1 MGDSALK
8 HGRVLASREVE
19 VDDGSSLSLA
29 RAVLKNWASVVAAT
43 ILAGGAALVW
53 SKAQPSIYATSAMV
67 ELDPHVSHPLG
78 EKMDSIVQ
86 YGSGDY
92 WDNQEYYNTQYK
104 IITSDRVLV
113 AAARDLGLQNDWEF
127 LGYKGPPARAVSV
140 ETAAHALQGRV
151 SAEPVKSS

>member
-1 MGDSALK
+1 
-8 HGRVLASREVE
+8 
-19 VDDGSSLSLA
+19 
-29 RAVLKNWASVVAAT
+29 
-43 ILAGGAALVW
+43 
-53 SKAQPSIYATSAMV
+53 MV

-127 LGYKGPPARAVSV
+127 LGYKGPPARAVSGMNFGSARPVPRSIHVPRPLLV
-140 ETAAHALQGRV
+140 ELI
-151 SAEPVKSS
+151 SEINLAELTTTSERKFRLRSSL